1 MRDRVGELR
10 MLTYFSDQFANLRDC
25 DVEARIVTTLTDIS
39 VSVVTIRDSE
49 CGHDSRFRVWSQFE
63 SLADL
68 ALRGRN
74 GRNGLTRQK
83 WQIWPYEAEMAEM
96 ALRGLYTNEACISK

>member
-49 CGHDSRFRVWSQFE
+49 CGHNSRVS
-63 SLADL
+63 
-68 ALRGRN
+68 
-74 GRNGLTRQK
+74 
-83 WQIWPYEAEMAEM
+83 QIWPYEAEMAEM